1 MIEFP
6 IVYKVLIWAVPAVFA
21 ITLHEVGHGMV
32 AKILGDTTAEDMGR
46 LTINPIKHVDLLGT
60 IFVPIMIFYLSGFI
74 FGWAKPVPINW
85 NNLKNKKRDIA
96 LVALAGPFANLLM
109 IIFWLFIAI
118 FFVNLSEQG
127 GITENLFIYYMAWAG
142 IIINFLLMIINLFPI
157 PPLDGSRVLFSFLPN
172 KAAFEYLKLERYGL
186 LILLILLITGVLTKI
201 IGPIMEAFQ
210 EAIKILILG

>member
-21 ITLHEVGHGMV
+21 ITLHEVGHGVV

-109 IIFWLFIAI
+109 IIFWLLIAI

-142 IIINFLLMIINLFPI
+142 IIINFLLMIVNLFPI

-186 LILLILLITGVLTKI
+186 LILLVLLITGVMTKI
-201 IGPIMEAFQ
+201 IGPVMAAFQ
-210 EAIKILILG
+210 ETIKILILG